1 MITIPNAIKILS
13 HLMGDYQCVQGDFF
27 EYFFP
32 CILSPYFVDSLHS
45 LLLLLLL
52 SCYIKSDLL
61 SSPTTAFGWGLKS
74 FLNRRCVFWHIVD

>member
-1 MITIPNAIKILS
+1 
-13 HLMGDYQCVQGDFF
+13 MGGGIINVSKVISLNIFF
-27 EYFFP
+27 T

>member
-1 MITIPNAIKILS
+1 MIGKNTLS
-13 HLMGDYQCVQGDFF
+13 SNGGGIINVSKVISLNI
-27 EYFFP
+27 FFP

-74 FLNRRCVFWHIVD
+74 FLNRRCVF